1 MRNPQ
6 GLRVPIHL
14 GRGAAE
20 ALPDQLA
27 GQLRQAID
35 SGQLAAGIRMPST
48 RTMAVALKISRGVA
62 LTAYQIL
69 HSEGYVTSRHGSGT
83 YVAARTRQAERAPLR
98 PPARPNVVDMRPD
111 QPTADAFPLAEWR
124 AAWRRASHRV
134 PSAAEPPPGG
144 LPELRAAIAAHLRD
158 TRGLVLDRHEI
169 VVTTG
174 CETAL
179 QLAVPEGRSV
189 VGIEDPALP
198 RLREALAGH
207 RGHVVPV
214 PVSSTGPQ
222 VPAGVDA
229 LVLTPD
235 RNEPLGYRLPTEH
248 RRALAAWAADRGT
261 YLIEPAFDGLFNA
274 SLNPCP
280 SLLALGDPEMTI
292 MFGSF
297 RELLTPGMRLA
308 YLVVP
313 RHLADGM
320 RERACA
326 VPETCQRAASDLLS
340 TGAVTRRVDRLSAIF
355 ARRRTMVRQA
365 LTGVRRDTKVIGTE
379 TGATATLL
387 LPRALPAPA
396 LAEQLRARGVRVAT
410 LAAFHHRGGRAG
422 NGVVFGFG
430 HIEEADLRR
439 ALRIMVRALSS

>member
-14 GRGAAE
+14 GRAAAE
-20 ALPDQLA
+20 PLPDQLA

-83 YVAARTRQAERAPLR
+83 YVAARARQTERAPLR
-98 PPARPNVVDMRPD
+98 PATRQNLVDLRPD

-124 AAWRRASHRV
+124 AAWRRASHRL

-144 LPELRAAIAAHLRD
+144 LPELRSAIAAHLRD

-179 QLAVPEGRSV
+179 QLALPPGRPV

-198 RLREALAGH
+198 RLRGALTGH
-207 RGHVVPV
+207 TGHVVPV

-222 VPAGVDA
+222 VPSGVDA

-248 RRALAAWAADRGT
+248 RKALAAWAADRGT
-261 YLIEPAFDGLFNA
+261 YLIEPAFDGLFNT
-274 SLNPCP
+274 SLNPYP
-280 SLLALGDPEMTI
+280 SLLALGDPETTI
-292 MFGSF
+292 MLGSF

-313 RHLADGM
+313 RRLADGI
-320 RERACA
+320 RARACA
-326 VPETCQRAASDLLS
+326 VPETCQRAAADLLA
-340 TGAVTRRVDRLSAIF
+340 TGALTRRVDRLSAIF
-355 ARRRTMVRQA
+355 ARRRSMVRGA
-365 LTGVRRDTKVIGTE
+365 LAGVRRDTKVIGTE

-387 LPRALPAPA
+387 LPRALPATA

-410 LAAFHHRGGRAG
+410 LAGFHHPAGRAG

-430 HIEEADLRR
+430 HVEEPDLRR
-439 ALRIMVRALSS
+439 ALRIMVRTLSV